1 MNLLSS
7 LLSED
12 IDMNFEYVASVVI
25 TGITVVFIG
34 LILLVVILLLF
45 GLISK
50 VRRKA
55 AGKKV
60 RTDSEIKADKVLL
73 PSEEISSAVPEI
85 EDEIEEEIVAVISAA
100 IAHMSAKS
108 GKKLT
113 LKSVKTAKPQRTA
126 WAAAGLIDNTRPF

>member
-1 MNLLSS
+1 MNFLSS
-7 LLSED
+7 LLAED
-12 IDMNFEYVASVVI
+12 IDMNFEYVTSVVI

-50 VRRKA
+50 VRKKTV
-55 AGKKV
+55 GKKV
-60 RTDSEIKADKVLL
+60 RTDSEIKADKVVL
-73 PSEEISSAVPEI
+73 PSEKIASAAPEI
-85 EDEIEEEIVAVISAA
+85 EDDIEEERVAVISAA

>member
-12 IDMNFEYVASVVI
+12 IDMNFEYVTSVVI

-60 RTDSEIKADKVLL
+60 RIESEIKADKVSL
-73 PSEEISSAVPEI
+73 PSEEIVSAVPEI
-85 EDEIEEEIVAVISAA
+85 EDDIEEEIVAVISAA

>member
-85 EDEIEEEIVAVISAA
+85 EDDIEEEIVAVISAA

>member
-50 VRRKA
+50 VRRKS

>member
-50 VRRKA
+50 VRRKS

-60 RTDSEIKADKVLL
+60 RIDSEIKADKVLL
-73 PSEEISSAVPEI
+73 PSEEISNAAPEI
-85 EDEIEEEIVAVISAA
+85 EDDIEEEIVAVISAA

>member
-1 MNLLSS
+1 MNFLSS
-7 LLSED
+7 LLAED
-12 IDMNFEYVASVVI
+12 IDMNFEYVTSVVI

-50 VRRKA
+50 VRKKT

-60 RTDSEIKADKVLL
+60 LTDSEIKADKVVL
-73 PSEEISSAVPEI
+73 PSEEIASATPEI
-85 EDEIEEEIVAVISAA
+85 EDDIEEEIVAVISAA